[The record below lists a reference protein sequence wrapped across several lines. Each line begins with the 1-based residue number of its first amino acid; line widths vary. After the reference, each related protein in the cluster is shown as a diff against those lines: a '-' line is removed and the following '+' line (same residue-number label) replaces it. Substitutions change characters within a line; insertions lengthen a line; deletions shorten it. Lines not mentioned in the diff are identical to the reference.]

1 MSGRWNTG
9 GWTTW
14 RALVYG
20 AVLLGAACSPSG
32 SEPRDATSVEPEH
45 STTETAGS
53 ESPPGPEATAA
64 DEADAP
70 DIWAADSS
78 AVESSEVGSSEVE
91 PSAIEPSPAE
101 ASTAEPSSDGAGGGA
116 TPRPNGAAEGNAS
129 SGQEMIDFFQIG
141 RGDRVADLGG
151 LSGYSLAPI
160 RRAVGPSGVVYV
172 RRRLPPPS
180 DPADSSA
187 NDLGTLVWMNT
198 PDEAPLIKDAT
209 RLNAVTLLFAYHAL
223 VAAGRDRQKV
233 NAAVFRALV
242 PGGVY
247 IIADNAAPPGSGI
260 SAVRELNRIEESV
273 IRDEVQAAGFEFV
286 EAGNFV
292 TSAAAALRRPP
303 SSQYVLK
310 FKKP

>member
-1 MSGRWNTG
+1 
-9 GWTTW
+9 
-14 RALVYG
+14 
-20 AVLLGAACSPSG
+20 
-32 SEPRDATSVEPEH
+32 
-45 STTETAGS
+45 
-53 ESPPGPEATAA
+53 
-64 DEADAP
+64 
-70 DIWAADSS
+70 
-78 AVESSEVGSSEVE
+78 
-91 PSAIEPSPAE
+91 
-101 ASTAEPSSDGAGGGA
+101 
-116 TPRPNGAAEGNAS
+116 
-129 SGQEMIDFFQIG
+129 MIDFFQIG

-273 IRDEVQAAGFEFV
+273 IRDEVQAAGFKFV

>member
-20 AVLLGAACSPSG
+20 AVLFGAACSPSA
-32 SEPRDATSVEPEH
+32 SEPRDATSIEPEH

-64 DEADAP
+64 DEAGAP
-70 DIWAADSS
+70 EIWAVDSS
-78 AVESSEVGSSEVE
+78 AVGSSEVASSE
-91 PSAIEPSPAE
+91 VPPSAIESSPAE
-101 ASTAEPSSDGAGGGA
+101 ASTAEPPSDGAGGGA

-180 DPADSSA
+180 DPADPSA

-260 SAVRELNRIEESV
+260 GAVRELNRIEESV
-273 IRDEVQAAGFEFV
+273 IRDEVQAAGFKFV

>member
-14 RALVYG
+14 RFLVYG
-20 AVLLGAACSPSG
+20 AVLFGAACSPSG

-45 STTETAGS
+45 SSTETAGS

-70 DIWAADSS
+70 EIWAVDSS
-78 AVESSEVGSSEVE
+78 AVGSSEVGSSEVG

-233 NAAVFRALV
+233 NASVFRALV

-273 IRDEVQAAGFEFV
+273 IRDEVQAAGFKFV